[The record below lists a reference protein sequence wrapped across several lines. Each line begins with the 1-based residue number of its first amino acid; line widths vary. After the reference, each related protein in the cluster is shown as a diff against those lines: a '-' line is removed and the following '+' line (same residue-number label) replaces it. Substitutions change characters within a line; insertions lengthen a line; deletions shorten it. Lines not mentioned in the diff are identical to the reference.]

1 MTHEEL
7 KKAVND
13 VNEYYRKQIEE
24 LESKKKSFVQQ
35 LMNDWANENSEFKV
49 GNIIESNMN
58 VIKVTKITCEY
69 SKYDSYFYPVYHGIM
84 LTKQFKPRK
93 DGSTFTIY
101 GDKGRVI
108 TKLK

>member
-24 LESKKKSFVQQ
+24 LESKKKSFVHQ
-35 LMNDWANENSEFKV
+35 LMNDWANENSRYKV
-49 GNIIESNMN
+49 GDIIESNLTI
-58 VIKVTKITCEY
+58 IKITKITCDY
-69 SKYDSYFYPVYHGIM
+69 SSYNSYFYPVYHGTV
-84 LTKQFKPRK
+84 LTKQLKPRK

-101 GDKGRVI
+101 DDEDRVI

>member
-7 KKAVND
+7 KKSVND

-24 LESKKKSFVQQ
+24 LESKKKSFIQQ

-49 GNIIESNMN
+49 GDIIESNMN
-58 VIKVTKITCEY
+58 VIKIT
-69 SKYDSYFYPVYHGIM
+69 
-84 LTKQFKPRK
+84 RK

-101 GDKGRVI
+101 GNKGR
-108 TKLK
+108 

>member
-24 LESKKKSFVQQ
+24 LESKKKSFVRQ
-35 LMNDWANENSEFKV
+35 LMDDWANENPEYKI
-49 GNIIESNMN
+49 GDIIESNLT
-58 VIKVTKITCEY
+58 IIQITKITGEY
-69 SKYDSYFYPVYHGIM
+69 SSYHSYFYPVYHGIV
-84 LTKQFKPRK
+84 LTKQLKPRK

-101 GDKGRVI
+101 GDEDRVI

>member
-1 MTHEEL
+1 MTQEEL

-49 GNIIESNMN
+49 GDIIESNMN
-58 VIKVTKITCEY
+58 VIKITKITGEY
-69 SKYDSYFYPVYHGIM
+69 SSYHSYFYPVYHGIV
-84 LTKQFKPRK
+84 LTKQLKPRK
-93 DGSTFTIY
+93 DGSPFTIY
-101 GDKGRVI
+101 GDEGRVI

>member
-24 LESKKKSFVQQ
+24 LENKKKSFVKQ
-35 LMNDWANENSEFKV
+35 LMNDWANENSEYKI
-49 GNIIESNMN
+49 GDIIESNLT
-58 VIKVTKITCEY
+58 IIQITKITGEY
-69 SKYDSYFYPVYHGIM
+69 SSYNSYFYPVYHGIV
-84 LTKQFKPRK
+84 LTKQLKPRK

-101 GDKGRVI
+101 DDKGRVI
-108 TKLK
+108 TKIK

>member
-24 LESKKKSFVQQ
+24 LESKKKSFVHQ
-35 LMNDWANENSEFKV
+35 LMDDWANENSEFKV
-49 GNIIESNMN
+49 GDIIESNMHI
-58 VIKVTKITCEY
+58 IKITKITCDYSEY
-69 SKYDSYFYPVYHGIM
+69 HSYFYPVYYGIV
-84 LTKQFKPRK
+84 LTKQLKPRK

-101 GDKGRVI
+101 DDEDEVI

>member
-1 MTHEEL
+1 MTQEEL
-7 KKAVND
+7 KKAVDETNK
-13 VNEYYRKQIEE
+13 YYRKQIEE
-24 LESKKKSFVQQ
+24 LESKKKSFVKQ

-49 GNIIESNMN
+49 GDIIESNMN
-58 VIKVTKITCEY
+58 IIKITKITGDY

-84 LTKQFKPRK
+84 LTKQLKPRK

-101 GDKGRVI
+101 GDEDRVI